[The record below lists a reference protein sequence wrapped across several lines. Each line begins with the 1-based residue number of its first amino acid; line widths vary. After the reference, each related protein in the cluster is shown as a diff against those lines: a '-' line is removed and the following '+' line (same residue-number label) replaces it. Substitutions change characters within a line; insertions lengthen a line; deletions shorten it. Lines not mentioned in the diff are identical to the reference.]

1 MSAIPQ
7 FIRDSWA
14 KGSPTDWFEQVYGK
28 ARDGEMNV
36 PWAHM
41 QPNVDLMAFLG
52 KQSIDG
58 SGKGALVI
66 GCGLGD
72 DAHGLA
78 QHGFDVTAFDI
89 SESAIQWCKERF
101 SSQGICFQVAD
112 LLNPP
117 DEWQEAFD
125 FVFEN
130 RTIQSLPYQLH
141 PQVIGNISGFVRP
154 SGTLLVNCHG
164 RNLGESTQRIPW
176 PLSRDE
182 LQQFH
187 QHHLIEQS
195 FKDFTKNGLR
205 RFLIEYRSNLR

>member
-1 MSAIPQ
+1 MSDIPQ

-41 QPNVDLMAFLG
+41 QPNAELMEFLDE
-52 KQSIDG
+52 QSIDG
-58 SGKGALVI
+58 SGKRALVI

-72 DAHGLA
+72 DAQGLA
-78 QHGFDVTAFDI
+78 QHGFDVTAFDV
-89 SESAIQWCKERF
+89 SESAIQWCNERF
-101 SSQGICFQVAD
+101 PDLNIDFQVAN
-112 LLNPP
+112 LLDPP
-117 DEWQEAFD
+117 DEWQGAFD

-130 RTIQSLPYQLH
+130 RTIQSLPYPLH
-141 PQVIGNISGFVRP
+141 PQVISNIAAFVRS

-164 RNLGESTQRIPW
+164 RNPDEPANGIPW

-187 QHHLIEQS
+187 QHHLTEQS
-195 FKDFTKNGLR
+195 FKDFSKNGLR
-205 RFLIEYRSNLR
+205 RFLVEYRSNLR